1 MADQLHLEIVT
12 PQRRILQTSAE
23 WVTIPG
29 IEGEIGVLPEHVPL
43 VTSVE
48 SGILSYSD
56 GGSVRRVAVHHGY
69 AQVQG
74 NHITVLP
81 EVAETG
87 AEIDMD
93 RARRAEQRAREE
105 LERIQREQ
113 NEEDRMKK
121 YEAKLKRS
129 MVRQQL
135 GD

>member
-12 PQRRILQTSAE
+12 PQRRILETSAE

-48 SGILSYSD
+48 SGILSYST
-56 GGSVRRVAVHHGY
+56 GGSVKRVAVHHGY

-74 NHITVLP
+74 NRITVLP
-81 EVAETG
+81 ETAESG

-105 LERIQREQ
+105 LARIQREQ
-113 NEEDRMKK
+113 NEEARMQK